1 MNPTILNS
9 IDKILNERLFSFTRL
24 ALIEQCLLAF
34 FFRHILKA
42 KENNDVL
49 PLNFGKAVH
58 KAVEHYAIGDDD
70 KTALLNGLKEINFFP
85 LNLTEYARIYSTTK
99 PFIERGSAKKENVDI
114 EYHFKVNLGEGIYL
128 QGYIDY
134 LEQIY
139 GAYHFIDW
147 KTNRIPYGALDTY
160 QLSLYGYAISQLKNA
175 KYVTGEYI
183 FLRYNKNNRKIHSF
197 SQRELN
203 QAKEWALKNAKKAL
217 ESVEMLQ
224 QGQSVTKAFPKTLS
238 HKCAHC
244 PFADLCLV
252 SEIEGMETLL

>member
-9 IDKILNERLFSFTRL
+9 IEKILNERLFSFTRL

-34 FFRHILKA
+34 FFRHIMKA

-58 KAVEHYAIGDDD
+58 KAVEQYAIGDDD
-70 KTALLNGLKEINFFP
+70 NTALLKGLKEINFFP
-85 LNLTEYARIYSTTK
+85 LNLTEYSRIYSSAK
-99 PFIERGSAKKENVDI
+99 SIIERGNAKKANVEI
-114 EYHFKVNLGEGIYL
+114 EYYFKVSLGDGIYL

-134 LEQIY
+134 LEQFY
-139 GAYHFIDW
+139 GAYRFIDW
-147 KTNRIPYGALDTY
+147 KTNRIPYEALDTY
-160 QLSLYGYAISQLKNA
+160 QLSLYGYALSQLKNTR
-175 KYVTGEYI
+175 YVTGEYI
-183 FLRYNKNNRKIHSF
+183 FLRYYKNNRKTHSF
-197 SQRELN
+197 SQIELN
-203 QAKEWALKNAKKAL
+203 QARDWALKNAKKAL

-224 QGQSVTKAFPKTLS
+224 RGESVTKAFPKTLS